1 MGFVKYTGAPRLQRT
16 MKSAEQ
22 CIEGYLYK
30 MDASTL
36 TLITAK
42 ADVVK
47 YIGLEKS
54 LDPSG
59 TSSTGGN
66 CIVTDDGIVNVASKT
81 GTYVVGSYVY
91 ASDDV
96 DGMAT
101 PTDPTSGTII
111 GTYEGKGAK
120 VIGTEGDFVSVR
132 LNITGKSEIS

>member
-1 MGFVKYTGAPRLQRT
+1 MGFVIDTGAPRHTKT
-16 MKSAEQ
+16 MTTAEQ

-30 MDASTL
+30 MSTDDL

-42 ADVVK
+42 GDLVRYV
-47 YIGLEKS
+47 GLENS
-54 LDPSG
+54 LDPDG
-59 TSSTGGN
+59 TAKTAGN
-66 CIVTDDGIVNVASKT
+66 CIVADDGIVNVASKT
-81 GTYVVGSYVY
+81 GTYRVGGYVY

-111 GTYEGKGAK
+111 GTYEGKAAK

-132 LNITGKSEIS
+132 LNITGKSVTS